1 MVARQYTWTSFTL
14 LATIYLTVVHAI
26 ARAWAAWLDLCKR
39 VYIITIQSEL
49 PISLSLFSSRSTT
62 TSIEAD
68 RRHTAFRAHHQPE
81 PTLPLTTR
89 PSQINSTM
97 PSTSQSP
104 DAGPPSTAVSA
115 STRTSATSIH
125 SIHST
130 RSHPPQASSSLD
142 ADVLTEVGSIFSSH
156 TFDDELPDEPLP

>member
-39 VYIITIQSEL
+39 VYIITIQ
-49 PISLSLFSSRSTT
+49 T
-62 TSIEAD
+62 
-68 RRHTAFRAHHQPE
+68 FRAHHQPE